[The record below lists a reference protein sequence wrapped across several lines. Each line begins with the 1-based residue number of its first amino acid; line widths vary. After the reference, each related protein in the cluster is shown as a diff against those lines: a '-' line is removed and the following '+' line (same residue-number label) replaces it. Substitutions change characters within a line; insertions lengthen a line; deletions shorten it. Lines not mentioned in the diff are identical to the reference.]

1 MRLTKPNH
9 IVVCACA
16 SLFFLPQQV
25 ACLRVRKYAVGMS
38 KTRWWRYIEP
48 VIGNMTMRDAAQ
60 KAGFNQSAFTRW
72 KNGAKAD
79 PEFVVKFARAFDLN
93 VLQALVEAELISQD
107 EVDLR
112 EVRIG
117 GTKLTEASAQQL
129 AEEFLHRMQEA
140 EGRISNA
147 ERDMSGAAVSSLH
160 DRDELVERINDG
172 LEPVAAQEATE
183 PLEENQP

>member
-1 MRLTKPNH
+1 
-9 IVVCACA
+9 
-16 SLFFLPQQV
+16 
-25 ACLRVRKYAVGMS
+25 MS
-38 KTRWWRYIEP
+38 KTRWWKYIEP

-107 EVDLR
+107 EADLR
-112 EVRIG
+112 EVRTG
-117 GTKLTEASAQQL
+117 GTKLTDATPRQL
-129 AEEFLHRMQEA
+129 AEEFLRRMEEA
-140 EGRISNA
+140 EGHLFESDD
-147 ERDMSGAAVSSLH
+147 EMSRAPVSSLH
-160 DRDELVERINDG
+160 DRDELVERINAG